1 MPAIDFPA
9 NPTLNQTFSAAG
21 KEWKWDGSAW
31 QLINSN
37 TNIISKTIIDAK
49 GDLIVGTGSDAVEAL
64 SIGADGRVLTASSSA
79 TGGII
84 WQAPTGTGNVVLS
97 NSPTFTGIP
106 ISTTASVNTNTTQ
119 IATTAFVNTEISN
132 DAVTKVTYTAK
143 GDILTASASGAPLI
157 LSVGTNGQVLT
168 ASSTATGGL
177 VWAPATAGATGG
189 GTDQVFY
196 NNDQTVTTDYS
207 IPSGKN
213 SISAGPITINSGI
226 SVTIPSGSV
235 WVIA

>member
-1 MPAIDFPA
+1 MPDRIARVWNGTSWEVITSTA
-9 NPTLNQTFSAAG
+9 AASNAVVVYQSASPSG
-21 KEWKWDGSAW
+21 PVTGQVWVDSDD
-31 QLINSN
+31 
-37 TNIISKTIIDAK
+37 KTPY
-49 GDLIVGTGSDAVEAL
+49 VYTGSSWQSFPNL
-64 SIGADGRVLTASSSA
+64 SIYATLASPA
-79 TGGII
+79 
-84 WQAPTGTGNVVLS
+84 L
-97 NSPTFTGIP
+97 TGIP
-106 ISTTASVNTNTTQ
+106 TSPTATVGTNTTQ

-213 SISAGPITINSGI
+213 SISVGPITINSGI

>member
-1 MPAIDFPA
+1 MPDRIARVWNGTSWEVITSTAAAANAVAVYQSASPSGPVTGLVWIDSDDKTPYVY
-9 NPTLNQTFSAAG
+9 T
-21 KEWKWDGSAW
+21 GSAW
-31 QLINSN
+31 ESFPDLSSYA
-37 TNIISKTIIDAK
+37 TIS
-49 GDLIVGTGSDAVEAL
+49 SL
-64 SIGADGRVLTASSSA
+64 SSYAPLSSPSL
-79 TGGII
+79 
-84 WQAPTGTGNVVLS
+84 TGTPT
-97 NSPTFTGIP
+97 SPTATVG
-106 ISTTASVNTNTTQ
+106 TNTTQ

-196 NNDQTVTTDYS
+196 NNDQTVTTNYS

-213 SISAGPITINSGI
+213 SMSAGPITINNSVT
-226 SVTIPSGSV
+226 VTIPSGSV
-235 WVIA
+235 WSII